1 MNKTSIIILSYNTYQ
16 LTKECIES
24 IRKFTPT
31 DSYELIVVDNGS
43 KDDSVAWLRGQQ
55 DIRLIANKE
64 NKGFPGGCNQ
74 GMEIAEAGNDILLLN
89 SDTIVTPRWLENLQ
103 IALHSDERI
112 GAVSCI
118 TNRCSNLQQIDTSYK
133 NFQELIDF
141 AGKIN
146 HSNPALWEIRPRLV
160 GFCYLI
166 KSKVCQQVGYM
177 DEVFSPGNFED
188 DDYSLRITMAGYRLL
203 LCLDT
208 FIHHYG
214 GASFTKHETEAERAE
229 KTQRYKA
236 LLQRNQRIFLDK
248 WQVTENY
255 VSIHNVIFDVDL
267 PSEAAPRIFIAGCDM
282 GMDLCYLRSKYPHA
296 ILSGATENWA
306 EAALAGKNW
315 DVCYCPNT
323 ETDIFLLLT
332 GKYDYILLAD
342 AGKEYQDFDGYIAA
356 LMPYLAEDG
365 CINISEKRACR

>member
-1 MNKTSIIILSYNTYQ
+1 MNKTSIIILSYNTCQ
-16 LTKECIES
+16 LIKECIES

-31 DSYELIVVDNGS
+31 DSYEIIVVDNGS
-43 KDDSVAWLRGQQ
+43 KDNSVAWLRMQQ
-55 DIRLIANKE
+55 DIRLIINKE

-103 IALHSDERI
+103 TALHSDERV

-118 TNRCSNLQQIDTSYK
+118 TSSCSNWQQIDTSYK
-133 NFQELIDF
+133 NFQELMDF
-141 AGKIN
+141 AEKIN

-166 KSKVCQQVGYM
+166 KNKVYQQVGYI

-203 LCLDT
+203 LCRDT

-214 GASFTKHETEAERAE
+214 SASFTKHETEAERAE
-229 KTQRYKA
+229 KVQRFNV
-236 LLQRNQRIFLDK
+236 LMQRNQRIFLDK
-248 WQVTENY
+248 WQITENY
-255 VSIHNVIFDVDL
+255 ANIHNVVFDVDL
-267 PSEAAPRIFIAGCDM
+267 PSEAAPRIFVAGC
-282 GMDLCYLRSKYPHA
+282 GMVMDFCYLSSKYPRA
-296 ILSGATENWA
+296 ILSGATENWV

-315 DVCYCPNT
+315 DVCYCPDT
-323 ETDIFLLLT
+323 EKDIFLLLT

-342 AGKEYQDFDGYIAA
+342 AGKQYQDFDGYIAA

-365 CINISEKRACR
+365 CINISEK